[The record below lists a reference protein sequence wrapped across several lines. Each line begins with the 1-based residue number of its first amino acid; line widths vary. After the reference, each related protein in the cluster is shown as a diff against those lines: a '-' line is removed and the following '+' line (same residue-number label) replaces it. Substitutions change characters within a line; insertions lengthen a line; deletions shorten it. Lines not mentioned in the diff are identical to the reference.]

1 MQRKAMHTAPHSR
14 QNGTSLIEILVAVL
28 LLSIGLLSM
37 VGLQANA
44 LKLSKEAQFRSTA
57 TDLANAYAEATK
69 ANLTGALAGNYN
81 YTQPYA
87 APGGPIAVPGTC
99 RDGVTVCTA
108 AQVAADDLASWRES
122 ARLNLPG
129 GSLFTQLVAGGVNTP
144 ASIDLW
150 VLWQGPQSDDI
161 ADAATAQLANNCPAA
176 IPNANRALQCLPFKI
191 SL

>member
-1 MQRKAMHTAPHSR
+1 MRNTLHPLQR
-14 QNGTSLIEILVAVL
+14 GTSLIEMLVAVL

-57 TDLANAYAEATK
+57 TDLANTFAEAAK
-69 ANLTGALAGNYN
+69 ANLTGALGGNYN
-81 YTQPYA
+81 YTQAYA
-87 APGGPIAVPGTC
+87 PAAGPVAVPGTC
-99 RDGVTVCTA
+99 RDGATTCTA
-108 AQVAADDLASWRES
+108 AQVATDDLASWRES

-129 GSLFTQLVAGGVNTP
+129 GSLFAVLQPGGVNTP

-161 ADAATAQLANNCPAA
+161 TDAATAQLANNCPAA